1 LSTIA
6 DLTNSLADKDKVIGD
21 VIDNLSSV
29 LTTIGQRDNELN
41 DLIIQLKDFF
51 SGLASDRHT
60 IGNAIEGI
68 NRLAE
73 STAGLLTRV
82 RGPFRE
88 DVKSITGLVDQLNQ
102 NSSTLRFVIQ
112 QLPPTVGALIRT
124 GSYGSWFNF
133 YLCEASG
140 TLVLPGHVTKEI
152 TLANGGQPRC
162 NS

>member
-1 LSTIA
+1 
-6 DLTNSLADKDKVIGD
+6 
-21 VIDNLSSV
+21 
-29 LTTIGQRDNELN
+29 LN
-41 DLIIQLKDFF
+41 DLIIQLKNFF

-60 IGNAIEGI
+60 IGNAIEGV
-68 NRLAE
+68 NRLAAN
-73 STAGLLTRV
+73 TADLLTHV
-82 RGPFRE
+82 RGPFAR

-102 NSSTLRFVIQ
+102 NSSTLKFVIQ

-140 TLVLPGHVTKEI
+140 TLVLPGNVKKQI
-152 TLANGGQPRC
+152 NFASSGAARC